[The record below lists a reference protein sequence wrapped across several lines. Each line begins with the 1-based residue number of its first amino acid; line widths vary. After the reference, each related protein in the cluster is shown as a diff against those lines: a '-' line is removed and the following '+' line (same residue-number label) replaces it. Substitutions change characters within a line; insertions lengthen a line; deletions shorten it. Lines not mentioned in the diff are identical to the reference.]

1 MNAASARS
9 TPWHLWAVAILT
21 LFWNGAGAVTI
32 LLAQT
37 GSRLDMDSR
46 EIAYYA
52 NQPLWFVLATDLA
65 TLLPVAAA
73 VALLLRHRAA
83 VWLFALA
90 LAAIVLINAYDVG
103 AGTSLT
109 LADQGW
115 RNLTIVLVIIAL
127 IQFAYAWMMRRRG
140 ILR

>member
-9 TPWHLWAVAILT
+9 APWHLWAVAILT

-32 LLAQT
+32 LLA
-37 GSRLDMDSR
+37 
-46 EIAYYA
+46 
-52 NQPLWFVLATDLA
+52 
-65 TLLPVAAA
+65 
-73 VALLLRHRAA
+73 
-83 VWLFALA
+83 
-90 LAAIVLINAYDVG
+90 LAAIVLTNAYDVG

-109 LADQGW
+109 RADQGW

-127 IQFAYAWMMRRRG
+127 IQFAYAWMTRRRG